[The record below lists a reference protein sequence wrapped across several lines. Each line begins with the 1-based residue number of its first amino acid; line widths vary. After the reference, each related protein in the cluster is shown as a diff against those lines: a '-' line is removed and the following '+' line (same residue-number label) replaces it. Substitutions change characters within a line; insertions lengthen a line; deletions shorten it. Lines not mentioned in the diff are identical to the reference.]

1 MSSNKGYA
9 IAICSIVNEPVPVHK
24 LFALVYSKRSK
35 KKKKKRESKALETY
49 RKMTVILCL
58 TNTIA
63 VIIIN
68 RSYGEWENKEW

>member
-1 MSSNKGYA
+1 MNQCQSTSCLLWSTVKE
-9 IAICSIVNEPVPVHK
+9 V
-24 LFALVYSKRSK
+24 RK
-35 KKKKKRESKALETY
+35 KKKKERESKALETY

>member
-1 MSSNKGYA
+1 MNQCQSTSCLLWSTVKE
-9 IAICSIVNEPVPVHK
+9 V
-24 LFALVYSKRSK
+24 RK
-35 KKKKKRESKALETY
+35 KKKNESKALETY